1 MPPTVR
7 AAANRNLPR
16 LAAIGRR
23 AALLP
28 VVAILG
34 LAACGVSGASPSP
47 DTATPE
53 VPTAFRGPWQPIHD
67 ALTTS
72 GYSCD
77 PTALTMSQDKP
88 VQPSVAPAIAAYRD
102 TFATMRCDHL
112 IDDTRFDNFI
122 TVYVRRAAGSLAGV
136 GISRQSG
143 VPGGV
148 EWAAMR
154 PAVVDAL
161 AAVLPPEQRE
171 GVLAE
176 ADALAADGPGGAVA
190 ITPDLLLLVDVPDQ
204 VSPLVDLWDR
214 DLYDIAYA
222 MPGMPSPPLP

>member
-1 MPPTVR
+1 MTAIGIR
-7 AAANRNLPR
+7 AAFLS
-16 LAAIGRR
+16 
-23 AALLP
+23 

-34 LAACGVSGASPSP
+34 LVACGAPGASPSP

-53 VPTAFRGPWQPIHD
+53 VPTALGGSWQPVHE
-67 ALTTS
+67 ALAAS

-77 PTALTMSQDKP
+77 PTALTTPQGAP
-88 VQPSVAPAIAAYRD
+88 AQPSVAPAIAAYRD

-112 IDDTRFDNFI
+112 IDDTNFDNFI
-122 TVYVRRAAGSLAGV
+122 TVYVRRSAGTLAGV
-136 GISRQSG
+136 EIGRQSG

-161 AAVLPPEQRE
+161 AAVLPPKQRE
-171 GVLAE
+171 GVLAK

-190 ITPDLLLLVDVPDQ
+190 ITPDLLLLVGLPDQ
-204 VSPLVDLWDR
+204 VAPLVDLWDR
-214 DLYDIAYA
+214 DLYDIIYA
-222 MPGMPSPPLP
+222 MPGQPSPPLP